1 MGIQTFDNIII
12 RDDLENEVNDIRI
25 GYDGTQYS
33 GAGKSVRGQFL
44 SVLNEDL
51 IAECTWVKGFLST
64 TGEESVN
71 TQNIRAQKYVE
82 IKDDQSVI
90 IDSSAVSS
98 FVCRVCFYDENKT
111 FISYRNTA
119 ATLGYTKLL
128 PPSGARY
135 MRLAGSDTWST
146 GVDPSFG
153 ANIKIYMLP
162 NYTTT
167 DEYTANL
174 ALINKINEGT
184 TNGLTYSVDAVQ
196 GEFVVNGTAT
206 AEAQRVMSGEITLQ
220 PGKYLFGLR
229 DCPSPI
235 FDSSAEL
242 RIVNSSFTRIAGT
255 RTKAGFELSSAQSVY
270 ISIYYP
276 NGLTFDNL
284 VLRPFLV
291 KYDDYNDEL
300 PSAVSAIDSVARSG
314 VDALDKKTDSD
325 NLVSSIIY
333 SDNFTYR
340 GLTYRTENDA
350 LIVNGTAEAATW
362 HVFTDFIELEPG
374 IYWYGALDG
383 NNASDYFLALY
394 DVVTNSS
401 VKTTGGFSPFTV
413 TERKIVFA
421 AFAANNGAVVNNY
434 TVHPLLM
441 KEKTVSELNGK
452 SEVEDKLKQLKLNN
466 VNSLPSVTFLHYS
479 DLHSNDIAL
488 RRLMEFRSEYSAYI
502 DDVLDTG
509 DLVNNANNSI
519 TFYDNIDGTE
529 KILRCIGNHETWDG
543 SNNWHVLNAAGAYN
557 RYFAPYIS
565 NWGVTSETYVC
576 YYYKD
581 YASSKLR
588 LIVLDNMNED
598 ATQLQWFINTLE
610 EARTLEYDVLIACH
624 TIMAKSDDEI
634 PFVPL
639 ETPWQNPY
647 ANTASTA
654 TVFPVKVGL
663 AYAQATVDFVNNGG
677 VVIAWLAGH
686 MHADAAGT
694 YEGILNIAITTAG
707 DLGFQRTY
715 EIRTKQQRSYDAFNV
730 VGVDTQNKLIK
741 IARVGMNYSHAMQ
754 HLDTFCWDYMNK
766 KIVQS

>member
-1 MGIQTFDNIII
+1 MGIQTFDNIVI
-12 RDDLENEVNDIRI
+12 RDDLQNEVNDIRI

-64 TGEESVN
+64 TGEESAN
-71 TQNIRAQKYVE
+71 NQNIRAQKYVE
-82 IKDDQSVI
+82 IEGDQIVV

-98 FVCRVCFYDENKT
+98 FVCRTCFYDEDKT
-111 FISYRNTA
+111 FISYKNNSA
-119 ATLGYTKLL
+119 SSGYIKLL
-128 PPSGARY
+128 PPTGAKY

-153 ANIKIYMLP
+153 ANIKIYMQP
-162 NYTTT
+162 DYTTT
-167 DEYTANL
+167 NERTDNL
-174 ALINKINEGT
+174 ALLNVTAEGAS
-184 TNGLTYSVDAVQ
+184 NGLTYSVDTVR
-196 GEFVVNGTAT
+196 GEFTITGTSTAT
-206 AEAQRVMSGEITLQ
+206 AQRVMTRPITLQ
-220 PGKYLFGLR
+220 AGKYVYGLR
-229 DCPSPI
+229 DCPSPL
-235 FDSSAEL
+235 FDSSL
-242 RIVNSSFTRIAGT
+242 TVMVIDNSYIGLYN
-255 RTKAGFELSSAQSVY
+255 TKTKGVFELSETKELYLSVY
-270 ISIYYP
+270 YP
-276 NGLTFDNL
+276 SGVSLNNL

-291 KYDDYNDEL
+291 EFDNYKGEL
-300 PSAVSAIDSVARSG
+300 PSAIAAVDSVSRADISTIKQYNG
-314 VDALDKKTDSD
+314 GD
-325 NLVSSIIY
+325 NLIKEIVY
-333 SDNFTYR
+333 SDNFVQS
-340 GLTYRTENDA
+340 GLTYTANGNA
-350 LIVNGTAEAATW
+350 LTVNGTATGATW
-362 HVFTDFIELEPG
+362 HTISDYIELDPG

-383 NNASDYFLALY
+383 DNNSNYFLSLY
-394 DVVTNSS
+394 DAKTNSS
-401 VKTTGGFSPFTV
+401 IKTTGGFSPFTV
-413 TERKIVFA
+413 TEKKLVFA
-421 AFAANNGAVVNNY
+421 VFAANNGAVVNNY

-441 KEKTVSELNGK
+441 KEKTVSELNDK
-452 SEVEDKLKQLKLNN
+452 ESLEYKLKQLKLNN
-466 VNSLPSVTFLHYS
+466 VSGLSSVTFLHYS

-519 TFYDNIDGTE
+519 AFYDNIDGTE

-557 RYFAPYIS
+557 KYFAPYIS

-588 LIVLDNMNED
+588 LIVLDYMNED
-598 ATQLQWFINTLE
+598 ATQLQWFINTLA
-610 EARTLEYDVLIACH
+610 EARTLEYDVLVACH
-624 TIMAKSDDEI
+624 AIMAKSDDEI
-634 PFVPL
+634 PFTPL
-639 ETPWQNPY
+639 DTPWQNPY

-654 TVFPVKVGL
+654 TAFPVKVGL
-663 AYAQATVDFVNNGG
+663 AYAQATVDFVDNGG
-677 VVIAWLAGH
+677 VLVAWLAGH
-686 MHADAAGT
+686 MHEDAAGT
-694 YEGILNIAITTAG
+694 YEGLLNIAVTTAG

-754 HLDTFCWDYMNK
+754 HLDTFCWDYKNK